1 MDNPIDRTELVKIV
15 QRASAPIAEAFGL
28 PLTYQ
33 EKEGRTEAAAAVTTI
48 DRAIQAKLMA
58 ILPGDFT
65 GEEKGHRDTG
75 SNFVWLVDPLDGTG
89 ARIRGLASSTCI
101 VTLMEVA
108 DGFGKPILTV
118 IHNPITN
125 QTWSAESRGG
135 TYYRF
140 AGNNEIR
147 CYLQASETFPRK
159 ILSTITLWP
168 GNDFQ
173 FEKVKKAVEEND
185 LYDNQDFGALGLA
198 HATVATGTTH
208 LSACRASAA
217 YETAAAALLMREA
230 GGVVYDLAGDSLIAS
245 GFPIQNVRGK
255 ITFAIPAGAVVASS
269 KAVAC
274 EFLKLVN
281 RVNG

>member
-1 MDNPIDRTELVKIV
+1 MSIILKRIALVKIV
-15 QRASAPIAEAFGL
+15 KQVSAQIAADFGQ
-28 PLTYQ
+28 PLAHQGKDGYV
-33 EKEGRTEAAAAVTTI
+33 GAAGAVTEI
-48 DRAIQAKLMA
+48 DLAIQAELMA
-58 ILPGDFT
+58 ALVGDFM
-65 GEEKGHRDTG
+65 GEEKGQRDTG

-135 TYYRF
+135 TYYQY
-140 AGNNEIR
+140 AGNSEIR
-147 CYLQASETFPRK
+147 CYLQAPETFPRK

-208 LSACRASAA
+208 LSACRSGAA
-217 YETAAAALLMREA
+217 YETAAAALLMQEA
-230 GGVVYDLAGDSLIAS
+230 GGVIYDLTGRDLIAT

-255 ITFAIPAGAVVASS
+255 KTFAIPAGTVVASS
-269 KAVAC
+269 KAVAH
-274 EFLKLVN
+274 EFLNLVY